1 MGRIVTVAILPGVHE
16 QQHLLIDVAIILGA
30 AFPLLF
36 LGRWLRVPE
45 VISFLVTGIVIGPHA
60 LGWIDDTAQ
69 VQAIAE
75 VGIALILFFIG
86 LEIPLEKL
94 RAMGRTTFVSGS
106 LQMVFTVAIVVAI
119 SLPMGIG
126 VRLPIFYG
134 LLIALGST
142 AVVMPILS
150 SREEIGAPFAR
161 RFLGVSLFQDF
172 AVIPLILLVPAFAT
186 GAERPPAAEVFARV
200 AAAVIGVIVLVLVAR
215 LVVPRI
221 FRRIAALR
229 SREVFTAAAIV
240 LIIGT
245 IALANR
251 MGISA
256 ALGAFAAGV
265 VVAESEFIHEIAAA
279 LRPFRDFL
287 SALFF
292 ASIGM
297 LLQLPLVTAHFGEVM
312 LIFVVVILIKVVAAY
327 PAFRASR
334 VVPRSALRAAF
345 AVAPIGE
352 FSFLLALEGKRLGVL
367 GPRGEQVFIS
377 VAVLTLASTPLLIEA
392 GRRLASLMHRRSD
405 RDESQPPPPRR
416 GRHILVVGYGLN
428 GQNVARVLS
437 ATGVSHV
444 VIEEDPARVEVA
456 RKTGS
461 EVITADAAD
470 GEVLHSAGIA
480 SALAMV
486 IAISDADGTRRIVR
500 VARRLSPSVHILVRT
515 RYVSEVERL
524 RELGA
529 NEIIPEE
536 FETSLEIVTRLLRVL
551 AVPGNLVAA
560 QLRLLR
566 DEGYRMLRDPALRTA
581 EGRRLS
587 AVLAAGTAQTFL
599 VMPDSVADG
608 KSIDEL
614 RIADEHVVVPAI
626 LRDGKPMAPP
636 PMTEP
641 LAPGDTLFLVGSHED
656 LLRLVDRLE
665 RIG

>member
-1 MGRIVTVAILPGVHE
+1 MHE
-16 QQHLLIDVAIILGA
+16 QQHLLVDVAIILGA

-186 GAERPPAAEVFARV
+186 GAERPPAAEVFGRV

-240 LIIGT
+240 LIVGT

-265 VVAESEFIHEIAAA
+265 VVAESEFIHEIASA

-297 LLQLPLVTAHFGEVM
+297 LLQLPFVMAHLGEV
-312 LIFVVVILIKVVAAY
+312 LLVFVVVILIKVVAAY

-352 FSFLLALEGKRLGVL
+352 FSFLLAIEGKRQGVL

-470 GEVLHSAGIA
+470 GEVLHSAGID

-529 NEIIPEE
+529 NEVIPEE

-614 RIADEHVVVPAI
+614 RIADEHVAVPAI

-665 RIG
+665 RA